1 MKKEIL
7 DNVLSM
13 HEKYLKGMD
22 DGVRADLTSADLRGA
37 NLTNANLRGANLT
50 SADLRGADLRG
61 ADLRGANLRGAN
73 LDYSC
78 LPLWC
83 GSLDMI
89 VDRRIAAQIAYH
101 FCRLE
106 CDDPDFIAAR
116 SAIVD
121 FANTFHRVEE
131 CGRCEIEQRM

>member
-37 NLTNANLRGANLT
+37 NLTN
-50 SADLRGADLRG
+50 
-61 ADLRGANLRGAN
+61 AN